1 MPSENSKILEP
12 NQYLISDKGPVIIY
26 AYVES
31 LIEKMDGCKDN
42 PKISSTTKV
51 SEHISLDFSMSTI
64 SLFKDRKET

>member
-1 MPSENSKILEP
+1 
-12 NQYLISDKGPVIIY
+12 
-26 AYVES
+26 
-31 LIEKMDGCKDN
+31 MDGCKDN